1 MALWLIL
8 VLGWIGYLKFWPIAF
23 AARAFDSLAR
33 HQSRIAWEDWK
44 TVKDGRS
51 QVARS
56 RIGRMVTPFHTLTL
70 TEETLEI
77 EGDIIRKYPRIEA
90 RVNPVSSAG
99 VILLISLISI
109 YAIRKLGNS
118 GQRDRVPA

>member
-1 MALWLIL
+1 
-8 VLGWIGYLKFWPIAF
+8 
-23 AARAFDSLAR
+23 
-33 HQSRIAWEDWK
+33 
-44 TVKDGRS
+44 
-51 QVARS
+51 
-56 RIGRMVTPFHTLTL
+56 MVTPFHTLTL